1 MQQKL
6 CRWPITSISFNKVMK
21 NSLLVGIWLSIIFL
35 LMKYTIIIYSFQI
48 LFCKNSVPYSITFTR
63 CLGSSSTGYQCSR
76 LGRTIP
82 LSGWARRLSRAWWV
96 NEKGHAMIFRC
107 QNLVSKLHTSR
118 LQNFSMKFSALNE
131 YFEVSFPLEYCV
143 CTAPKFNNLI
153 NCKSKFILLIIN
165 NLNYILDP
173 NFCPQI

>member
-6 CRWPITSISFNKVMK
+6 CRFPITSISFNKVMK
-21 NSLLVGIWLSIIFL
+21 NRSAYDNRAFFIDDIYNNQLIISNF
-35 LMKYTIIIYSFQI
+35 
-48 LFCKNSVPYSITFTR
+48 FCKNSVPYSITFTR

-96 NEKGHAMIFRC
+96 NEKGYAMIFRR

-118 LQNFSMKFSALNE
+118 LQNFSMKLSALNE

-165 NLNYILDP
+165 NLNYILDLT
-173 NFCPQI
+173 